1 MTVTEVESMLVSKGI
16 VDGSNSGVR
25 FDVASSTNQS
35 NFENEESDPEIRK
48 LVHDSITVFF
58 FAKEGNGC
66 VLNSTRE
73 NTFAPVTINFQHS
86 LGQKFRHPYGTGI
99 TLSMFEESK
108 LLKVGDLD
116 VYPVAVK
123 ADASFGDMNGTNET
137 PTSGNKTN
145 TNSQITRAVFEKEKG
160 EFWVK
165 VVKQI
170 LCRRYMVL
178 ELQMMLILAGDITNT
193 NAKSL
198 GNVK

>member
-1 MTVTEVESMLVSKGI
+1 MKSLSF
-16 VDGSNSGVR
+16 R
-25 FDVASSTNQS
+25 
-35 NFENEESDPEIRK
+35 RK
-48 LVHDSITVFF
+48 LPNITRSFRMPPGSITVFF

-145 TNSQITRAVFEKEKG
+145 TNYQITQAVFEKEKG

-178 ELQMMLILAGDITNT
+178 ELQYRVTWMGMTPEKSVLSAYQNLATQLSFLVATWYFQFPFCDLIFFIG
-193 NAKSL
+193 
-198 GNVK
+198 